1 MSHWDINTTTPAV
14 GLTLATLQA
23 QLLGSDRGNAVLPSA
38 AVMNEMERQEA
49 QRQQQRRTL
58 RRDQEAAERRRA
70 RLFETEEERR
80 EAEEDLKDEE
90 TIAEIEGWVR
100 VELTEEGVGMLWEVL
115 GMRLGSGDVVWV
127 RREPEEVRR
136 R

>member
-23 QLLGSDRGNAVLPSA
+23 QLLGSDRGNAILPSA
-38 AVMNEMERQEA
+38 AIMDEMERQEQ

-80 EAEEDLKDEE
+80 EAAEDAEDEQ
-90 TIAEIEGWVR
+90 TIAEMEGWVR
-100 VELTEEGVGMLWEVL
+100 VELTEEGVRLLWEVL
-115 GMRLGSGDVVWV
+115 RMRPGSGDVVWV
-127 RREPEEVRR
+127 RREPEEERR